1 MIPFGIVKYDRLIM
15 GLQVQEERAA
25 RRLAYH
31 LTHVG
36 SMAFGIFYDQRCRFM
51 KACQAQATG
60 SAGFNATKTQRHQET
75 SMNITRHQ
83 TKAAFFLKTLGQC
96 PSPNIIHPGNPSG
109 GTYMCGSF
117 GRIIGGQLLVRC

>member
-15 GLQVQEERAA
+15 GLQLQEEKAA

-51 KACQAQATG
+51 KAC
-60 SAGFNATKTQRHQET
+60 
-75 SMNITRHQ
+75 
-83 TKAAFFLKTLGQC
+83 
-96 PSPNIIHPGNPSG
+96 HPGPGHRNCWVQCHKPLG
-109 GTYMCGSF
+109 G
-117 GRIIGGQLLVRC
+117 IN